1 MNLKRRAEESQ
12 GEPVSG
18 NMAFPAD
25 DGVQNI
31 VIFGTTGSGKSSI
44 VNILLERE
52 EAPSSNDAMGCTA
65 TTNNYDVS
73 IDERKYRI
81 WDTPG
86 LNEGSEGLV
95 PAKLALK
102 NLKSFVKELMRD
114 KNRAPLFIL
123 CIEGSQDVKAQLR
136 HYDSLKSTI
145 GAAPFSIVVTGMD
158 RCWSSPWSKWW
169 GEHRKVLQS
178 FGVDSVDHA
187 CVCTLLDGDEPAV
200 SREDLIDLIRRAALH
215 TSSKSIP
222 ARIQRDNEA
231 THVHRDTDPLIPRG
245 QPSSS
250 LSEGGSEQTF
260 FDWKGLFSWNRPW
273 TRRRIVTCVC
283 LGAVIVLISLFVF
296 FHQQIVRALQPAVE
310 RIHDLKFGWL
320 IPIAMFFV
328 MSFPPLFGHEIL
340 AILCGVVWGAE
351 VGFAITA
358 AGTFIGEVANFY
370 TFKYFCQARGDK
382 LQRDSITYAALCK
395 VVRERGLKV
404 ALIARYSAVPGHLTT
419 AIFSVCGM
427 GIFTFMLA
435 AVLSLPKQFVTVY
448 IGVMLESDPNS
459 SGASTSRIIGDVIG
473 AITLLVTV
481 VAMWYINKE
490 VGKVKPQVIQERQ
503 KSRYHEDDASQE
515 DFSALDDI
523 SDDAHDDMSCET
535 LNNESH
541 PEDARGHAGSVP
553 LTRTPTL
560 SCMQDTAEGQRYRL
574 STLPDDPPF
583 HGPLDAT
590 IGSETMT
597 SSPTWVSSRSS
608 AARTGGP
615 SAAQYYTTA
624 QSLKRA
630 LR

>member
-1 MNLKRRAEESQ
+1 MNFKRHAEESQ
-12 GEPVSG
+12 SEPVLG
-18 NMAFPAD
+18 NVIFPAD
-25 DGVQNI
+25 DRVQNI

-44 VNILLERE
+44 VNILLESE
-52 EAPSSNDAMGCTA
+52 EAPASNDAMGCTA
-65 TTNNYDVS
+65 KPENYDFS
-73 IDERKYRI
+73 IDEGKYRI

-95 PAKLALK
+95 PAKVALK
-102 NLKSFVKELMRD
+102 NLKSFVKEVMRD
-114 KNRAPLFIL
+114 NNRPPLFIL
-123 CIEGSQDVKAQLR
+123 CIEGSMDVKAQLR

-158 RCWSSPWSKWW
+158 RYSSSPWSKWW

-178 FGVDSVDHA
+178 FGVASVDHA
-187 CVCTLLDGDEPAV
+187 CVCTLLDGDEPAR
-200 SREDLIDLIRRAALH
+200 SREELVELIRRGTLRP
-215 TSSKSIP
+215 SSKYMP
-222 ARIQRDNEA
+222 ARIQRDDEE
-231 THVHRDTDPLIPRG
+231 THVRRDTDPLIPGRQRG
-245 QPSSS
+245 SS
-250 LSEGGSEQTF
+250 LVEEGSEQTF
-260 FDWKGLFSWNRPW
+260 FDWKGLFAWNQW

-283 LGAVIVLISLFVF
+283 LIVIIVLVSLFVS
-296 FHQQIVRALQPAVE
+296 FHSQIVRALQPAVE

-340 AILCGVVWGAE
+340 AILCGLVWGAK

-370 TFKYFCQARGDK
+370 TFKHFCQGRGDK

-395 VVRERGLKV
+395 VVRERGFKV

-435 AVLSLPKQFVTVY
+435 AVLSLPKQFITVY
-448 IGVMLESDPNS
+448 IGVILESDANS
-459 SGASTSRIIGDVIG
+459 PSASTSKIIGDVIG
-473 AITLLVTV
+473 AVTLLVTV
-481 VAMWYINKE
+481 IAMWYINKE
-490 VGKVKPQVIQERQ
+490 VGKVKPQIIQDRQ
-503 KSRYHEDDASQE
+503 KFRYHDVSADNASRE
-515 DFSALDDI
+515 YSSALDDM
-523 SDDAHDDMSCET
+523 SDDARDDMSCET

-541 PEDARGHAGSVP
+541 PEDAHDHAGSMP

-560 SCMQDTAEGQRYRL
+560 PYMPDTAEGQRYRL
-574 STLPDDPPF
+574 NTLP
-583 HGPLDAT
+583 G
-590 IGSETMT
+590 E
-597 SSPTWVSSRSS
+597 SS

-624 QSLKRA
+624 QSIKRA

>member
-12 GEPVSG
+12 SEHVSG
-18 NMAFPAD
+18 NVAFQAD

-44 VNILLERE
+44 INMFLERE
-52 EAPSSNDAMGCTA
+52 EAPASNDAMGCTA
-65 TTNNYDVS
+65 TTDNYDFSV
-73 IDERKYRI
+73 DEKKYRI

-95 PAKLALK
+95 PAKVALK
-102 NLKSFVKELMRD
+102 NLKSFVEELVRD

-136 HYDSLKSTI
+136 HYDSLKSII
-145 GAAPFSIVVTGMD
+145 GTAPFSIVVTGMD
-158 RCWSSPWSKWW
+158 RCSSSPWSKWW
-169 GEHRKVLQS
+169 GEHGNVLQS
-178 FGVDSVDHA
+178 FGVASVDHA
-187 CVCTLLDGDEPAV
+187 CVCTLMDGDEPAG
-200 SREDLIDLIRRAALH
+200 SREELVELIKRATLCP
-215 TSSKSIP
+215 SSKSMP
-222 ARIQRDNEA
+222 AGIQRGNEEI
-231 THVHRDTDPLIPRG
+231 HVRRDTDPLIPRR
-245 QPSSS
+245 QPSS
-250 LSEGGSEQTF
+250 LSEGRSEQTF
-260 FDWKGLFSWNRPW
+260 FDWKGLFTWNRPW

-283 LGAVIVLISLFVF
+283 LVAIIVLVSLFMF
-296 FHQQIVRALQPAVE
+296 FHHQIVRALQPAVE

-340 AILCGVVWGAE
+340 AILCGVVWGAK

-395 VVRERGLKV
+395 VVRERGFKV
-404 ALIARYSAVPGHLTT
+404 ALVARYSAVPGHLTT

-435 AVLSLPKQFVTVY
+435 AVLSLPKQFATVY
-448 IGVMLESDPNS
+448 FGVMLESDPNS
-459 SGASTSRIIGDVIG
+459 SGASTSRIIGDVIC

-503 KSRYHEDDASQE
+503 KTRYHEDDTSRE
-515 DFSALDDI
+515 DSSALDDM
-523 SDDAHDDMSCET
+523 SDDARDDTSYET

-541 PEDARGHAGSVP
+541 PEDARGHAGSMP
-553 LTRTPTL
+553 LIRTPTL
-560 SCMQDTAEGQRYRL
+560 PYMPDTAEGQRYRL
-574 STLPDDPPF
+574 NTLPDDPF

-597 SSPTWVSSRSS
+597 SSVTRASSRSS

-615 SAAQYYTTA
+615 SAGQYYTTA
-624 QSLKRA
+624 QSIKRA